1 METYIQRM
9 AICPNTGEYIGSD
22 LSNQILKNNYLSGIY
37 IYQKTKNV
45 QYSLSTFI

>member
-37 IYQKTKNV
+37 ISKNKKR
-45 QYSLSTFI
+45 SI

>member
-22 LSNQILKNNYLSGIY
+22 LSNQIIFQVYIY
-37 IYQKTKNV
+37 IKKQKTFN
-45 QYSLSTFI
+45 IA